1 MRRRLVC
8 GIVLTLAIAAF
19 AGWMARRNAA
29 AREAEAEARRAAE
42 EEKQAS
48 RLAHIV
54 YFALKN
60 NSAQAKQKLVD
71 ACKKYLS
78 KHPGEVFFAAGTR
91 AEDLTREVNDRD
103 FDVSLHIVF
112 KDKAAHD
119 KYQDAKRHKQ
129 FIAENKDNWKKVR
142 VFDSVVGN

>member
-1 MRRRLVC
+1 MRKQFVC
-8 GIVLTLAIAAF
+8 GVVLTVAIAAF
-19 AGWMARRNAA
+19 AVVAG
-29 AREAEAEARRAAE
+29 RERTAAE
-42 EEKQAS
+42 EEDKGPM
-48 RLAHIV
+48 LAHNV
-54 YFALKN
+54 YFALKD
-60 NSAQAKQKLVD
+60 NSAETRKKLVD

-78 KHPGEVFFAAGTR
+78 SHPGEVFFAAGTR

-119 KYQDAKRHKQ
+119 KYQEDKRHKQ